1 MFLQWKLFKNGLAL
15 ILALVG
21 LLSFTGHGWSAD
33 FIVTE
38 TREAAKLNLISRK
51 SIILR
56 SSKPVKR
63 ISEPAPDIAE
73 AIALS
78 PHEIYITGKGAGTTN
93 LILWLDEGLS
103 AIYDLE
109 VEYDVA
115 GLKQKLHEVLPS
127 EDEIRVFAM
136 NDSITLSGKIS
147 NSSNLSQALALAE
160 SYAQKGKVRNLL
172 EVGGVHQVMLEVR
185 VAEMSRNL
193 VRRFGINFNYFKNGE
208 FFLTTLSGLTQLVR
222 PDEALVGAGA
232 VGLAVSPTVNA
243 LFRFNSGGA
252 TWTAFI
258 DALKED
264 GLVKILAEPTL
275 LALSGQTASF
285 LAGGEFPIP
294 VPQGLQQVTIQFK
307 EFGVRLFFTPTVLSD
322 GRISM
327 KVSPEVSNLDPRTA
341 ITITG
346 FQVPGLITRRATT
359 TVELAD
365 GQSFAIAGLLN
376 ETVRDTT
383 EKYPFL
389 GDIPILGILFR
400 SKAFQKEETE
410 LVIIAT
416 PRLVKPFN
424 QDKQPLP
431 TEPYI
436 EPNDTESYI
445 EGLTEGREK
454 ENSKAMKGEMDGQ
467 FGHAI
472 PES

>member
-1 MFLQWKLFKNGLAL
+1 MILKWQFLINGVLSIFL
-15 ILALVG
+15 TIC
-21 LLSFTGHGWSAD
+21 LLSFSEQVGAED
-33 FIVTE
+33 LIIPDM
-38 TREAAKLNLISRK
+38 REAAKLNLISKK

-56 SSKPVKR
+56 STKPVKR
-63 ISEPAPDIAE
+63 ISEPAADIAE

-115 GLKQKLHEVLPS
+115 ALKQKLHEVLPNE
-127 EDEIRVFAM
+127 EDIRVYAT
-136 NDSITLSGKIS
+136 NDSITLAGKIS
-147 NSSNLSQALALAE
+147 NTANLSQALALAE
-160 SYAQKGKVRNLL
+160 SYALKGKVKNLL

-193 VRRFGINFNYFKNGE
+193 IRRFGVNFNYFKNGE
-208 FFLTTLSGLTQLVR
+208 FLITALGGLSQV
-222 PDEALVGAGA
+222 DEIVGAA
-232 VGLAVSPTVNA
+232 FPDLVVSPNVNA

-258 DALKED
+258 DALQED
-264 GLVKILAEPTL
+264 GLIKILAEPTL
-275 LALSGQTASF
+275 IALSGQTASF

-307 EFGVRLFFTPTVLSD
+307 EFGVRLFFTPTVLSN
-322 GRISM
+322 GRINM
-327 KVSPEVSNLDPRTA
+327 KVSPEVSNLDPRT
-341 ITITG
+341 TVQLLG
-346 FQVPGLITRRATT
+346 FQVPGLVTRKTST

-376 ETVRDTT
+376 ETVQNTT

-389 GDIPILGILFR
+389 GDIPILGVLFQ
-400 SKAFQKEETE
+400 SKAFQKEKTE

-416 PRLVKPFN
+416 PRLIKPFDG
-424 QDKQPLP
+424 DKQPLP
-431 TEPYI
+431 TDNYI
-436 EPNDTESYI
+436 EPNATEFYI
-445 EGLTEGREK
+445 EGLIEGREK
-454 ENSKAMKGEMDGQ
+454 ESSEAIKGKLDGE
-467 FGHAI
+467 FGHAV
-472 PES
+472 PET